1 MDSEK
6 ADLITTLHALTSGP
20 EASEEAL
27 SLNHWQAEDWS
38 RMLAE
43 SKPTVL
49 HPGEMLFKRGDDNSD
64 LFFLVAGS
72 LEVSVPRSA
81 TGSLT
86 PPVIVTPGSVVGE
99 LAFFDR
105 AGRSASVWSRDR
117 AVLLSLS
124 RFAFRRL
131 VDTAPSQACDLL
143 LALAR
148 IIAARLRR
156 AHGD

>member
-6 ADLITTLHALTSGP
+6 ADLITTLHALTSRP

-38 RMLAE
+38 RLLAE
-43 SKPTVL
+43 SKTTVL

-72 LEVSVPRSA
+72 LEVSV
-81 TGSLT
+81 
-86 PPVIVTPGSVVGE
+86 
-99 LAFFDR
+99 
-105 AGRSASVWSRDR
+105 
-117 AVLLSLS
+117 LS

-148 IIAARLRR
+148 IIATRLRR